1 MTPLE
6 RAARALWIAE
16 NARYVE
22 NAGRVWDAPEK
33 EQHALYWTQ
42 KMEENRSVYIA
53 KAAVVLLTLREPS
66 ESMLDAVAG
75 RFTVEEHFI
84 EADLIVGSEALW
96 AAMIDAALAEG
107 PQS

>member
-16 NARYVE
+16 NSPYVK

-33 EQHALYWTQ
+33 EEHALYWTQ
-42 KMEENRSVYIA
+42 KMEENRAVYNA
-53 KAAVVLLTLREPS
+53 KAAVVLLALRDPS
-66 ESMLDAVAG
+66 ESMLDAG
-75 RFTVEEHFI
+75 GDRSS
-84 EADLIVGSEALW
+84 VGYDAPPERVW
-96 AAMIDAALAEG
+96 QAMIDAALAQG

>member
-6 RAARALWIAE
+6 RAVRALWIAE

-33 EQHALYWTQ
+33 EEHALYWTQ
-42 KMEENRSVYIA
+42 KMEENRPVYIA

-66 ESMLDAVAG
+66 EGMANSGDACVDRRYA
-75 RFTVEEHFI
+75 E
-84 EADLIVGSEALW
+84 DGSYTSAIDAW
-96 AAMIDAALAEG
+96 QAMIDAALAEG
-107 PQS
+107 PAA